1 MGGGCCQAFKE
12 PRADFGLQL
21 MLLSDGLDERTLG
34 HDFAG
39 LHGLHGLHCLHWGHV
54 CENGVRMEPA

>member
-1 MGGGCCQAFKE
+1 
-12 PRADFGLQL
+12 

-34 HDFAG
+34 HDFGG

-54 CENGVRMEPA
+54 CENEIGMKPA